1 MAEQIVSPGVFQRET
16 DQSFITPAPVEVGAA
31 IVGPTVKGPVERPTV
46 VTSFADYK
54 NKFGSTFISASDNL
68 EFFTSIAAQKFFAN
82 GGNSMLV
89 TRVSSG
95 SFTSADSSNIN
106 NELVSGVTFGTGSLT
121 ITAFTDSTTIFVSS
135 STISLTQFV
144 GQTNP
149 NTDTSDDS
157 TRFFSVGS
165 SLSDFIDNFVTE
177 FNSVSKFNGFVASK
191 KSSDTI
197 VISGSSA
204 GTQGNGLSFS
214 SGSGANPG
222 VTGTITE
229 GGTDSS
235 AGENVFTLATIGEGI
250 VFNGTTGAADAGA
263 QFSDGSLK
271 SGSIDNLRW
280 EISGINNANG
290 TFNLSIRRGDDNT
303 SNKIILES
311 FIGCS
316 LDPKSD
322 NFISKI
328 VGDQTT
334 TTTTEEGQT
343 FIKVEGEFPNQSK
356 FVRVKSVS
364 KLTTDY
370 LLPDG
375 TVGVDSTETSYSAS
389 LPAAASGSF
398 HGATGTN
405 IPTYT
410 AGLQTFKN
418 ISNPDVGG
426 GNSQGLVT
434 SDYTTAIN
442 ILKNQDEYRFSTLTI
457 PGIYNQHYGT
467 TVAEAIEL
475 CEGRGDC
482 FYIADMVPYGS
493 SVTTVTTEAGELNTN
508 FAGTYWPWVQVPSTE
523 LSKNVYV
530 PASTVMQGVYAANDR
545 VAAPWFAPAGLNR
558 GGLPVVRTEF
568 KLNQKVRDKLYDNKI
583 NPIATFPRVGPV
595 AYGQKTLQK
604 KASALDRINVR
615 RLLISLKNFIG
626 DTSKNLVFEQNTTV
640 TRNRFL
646 NAVTPF
652 LESVQQRQ
660 GLFAFRVV
668 MDESNN
674 TAEAIDRN
682 QLVGQIF
689 IQPTKTAEFIIL
701 DYTIQ
706 PTGATFND

>member
-31 IVGPTVKGPVERPTV
+31 IIGPTVKGPVERPTV

-54 NKFGSTFISASDNL
+54 NKFGTTFISASNNL

-89 TRVSSG
+89 TRVASG
-95 SFTSADSSNIN
+95 SHTSADSSNIST
-106 NELVSGVTFGTGSLT
+106 EIVSGVNKASGSLT
-121 ITAFTDSTTIFVSS
+121 LTSFAESTTIFVSS
-135 STISLTQFV
+135 STIGLTQFI
-144 GQTNP
+144 GQSNP
-149 NTDTSDDS
+149 STDASDDT
-157 TRFFSVGS
+157 TRFFDRGS
-165 SLSDFIDNFVTE
+165 NLTDFINNFVDE
-177 FNSVSKFNGFVASK
+177 FNATNKFNGFTARNEGNTK
-191 KSSDTI
+191 IGIT
-197 VISGSSA
+197 GSIA
-204 GTQGNGLSFS
+204 GTGGNNLGFS
-214 SGSGANPG
+214 SGSGTNPG
-222 VTGTITE
+222 EAPSGLGSLTE

-235 AGENVFTLATIGEGI
+235 AGETVFTLSTIGQGT
-250 VFNGTTGAADAGA
+250 VFNATTGPTDGGEQFAD
-263 QFSDGSLK
+263 SSLK
-271 SGSIDNLRW
+271 SGSADNLRW
-280 EISGINNANG
+280 EISGVNKTAG
-290 TFNLSIRRGDDNT
+290 TFNVSIRRGDDNLN
-303 SNKIILES
+303 NKIILET
-311 FIGCS
+311 FVGCS

-322 NFISKI
+322 NFISRVI
-328 VGDQTT
+328 GDQTT
-334 TTTTEEGQT
+334 TTTEEEGQT
-343 FIKVEGEFPNQSK
+343 FIKVEGDFPNQSK

-370 LLPDG
+370 LLADG
-375 TVGVDSTETSYSAS
+375 SVGTDAGVSYQLS
-389 LPAAASGSF
+389 LPQSGSGSF
-398 HGATGTN
+398 QGATGTN
-405 IPTYT
+405 IPV
-410 AGLQTFKN
+410 AEPLLTFKN
-418 ISNPDVGG
+418 ISSVDT
-426 GNSQGLVT
+426 QGLDAT
-434 SDYTTAIN
+434 EYTTAIN
-442 ILKNQDEYRFSTLTI
+442 ILKNQDEYRFSTITA
-457 PGIYNQHYGT
+457 PGIYNEDYAT
-467 TVAEAIEL
+467 TVASLIEL

-493 SVTTVTTEAGELNTN
+493 SVTTTVNEAGKLNTN

-558 GGLPVVRTEF
+558 GGLPVVRSEF
-568 KLNQKVRDKLYDNKI
+568 KLNQKVRDKLYDNKV

>member
-31 IVGPTVKGPVERPTV
+31 IIGPTVKGPVERPTV
-46 VTSFADYK
+46 VSSFADYK
-54 NKFGSTFISASDNL
+54 NKFGTTFISASENL
-68 EFFTSIAAQKFFAN
+68 EFMTSIAVQKFFAN

-106 NELVSGVTFGTGSLT
+106 NEISVPQSFASGTLA
-121 ITAFTDSTTIFVSS
+121 ITSNAENTSIYVSS
-135 STISLTQFV
+135 STIGLTQFV
-144 GQTNP
+144 GMSNP
-149 NTDTSDDS
+149 NTDSDDDS
-157 TRFFSVGS
+157 IRFFDRGGSVS
-165 SLSDFIDNFVTE
+165 AFIDNFVTE
-177 FNSVSKFNGFVASK
+177 FNATDKFSGFVASK
-191 KSSDTI
+191 KSTDTI

-204 GTQGNGLSFS
+204 GTGGNGLSFS

-222 VTGTITE
+222 DLGTITE
-229 GGTDSS
+229 GGSNTSE
-235 AGENVFTLATIGEGI
+235 GENVFTLATIGEGA
-250 VFNGTTGAADAGA
+250 VFNGTQGASDAGVE
-263 QFSDGSLK
+263 FSDGSLK
-271 SGSIDNLRW
+271 SGSADNLRW
-280 EISGINNANG
+280 EISGVNNTAG
-290 TFNLSIRRGDDNT
+290 TFNLTIRRGDDNT
-303 SNKIILES
+303 NNKIILET
-311 FIGCS
+311 FLGCS

-322 NFISKI
+322 NFISRVI
-328 VGDQTT
+328 GDQTQT
-334 TTTTEEGQT
+334 TTEEEGQT
-343 FIKVEGEFPNQSK
+343 FIKTEGEFPNQSK

-364 KLTTDY
+364 KLTPDY

-375 TVGVDSTETSYSAS
+375 NVGESAPGTSFSGS
-389 LPAAASGSF
+389 LPAASSGSF
-398 HGATGTN
+398 HGGTGTN
-405 IPTYT
+405 IPLHV
-410 AGLQTFKN
+410 AGLQTFKD
-418 ISNPDVGG
+418 ISDPDTGG
-426 GNSQGLVT
+426 GNTQGLVA

-442 ILKNQDEYRFSTLTI
+442 ILKNQDEYRFNTI
-457 PGIYNQHYGT
+457 TAPGVYNKHYASA
-467 TVAEAIEL
+467 VASLIEL

-493 SVTTVTTEAGELNTN
+493 ALNDVTTEAGELNTN

-523 LSKNVYV
+523 LSRNVFV

-568 KLNQKVRDKLYDNKI
+568 KLNQAVRDKLYDNKV

-640 TRNRFL
+640 TRNKFL
-646 NAVTPF
+646 NAVNPF

-706 PTGATFND
+706 PTGATFSD